1 MSDVLIIGGG
11 ISGLATAYYVRQQ
24 GLSATIIEGSKRLGG
39 LIGTETVSGCR
50 LEMGP
55 DSWIANKTAVA
66 DLAQTVPGMAEQ
78 IIGSNDAA
86 RRIFVVKDGQLTPL
100 PHGMVMM
107 VPGEWG
113 PALRSR
119 LWNGSTKLGFLS
131 EYFQRPR
138 IRHEDITIAE
148 FVKDH
153 FDETMLEYVT
163 EPLLSGVYGGQ
174 AGKLS
179 ARSVLPR
186 FVGYEQKY
194 GSLIRGVRRELRA
207 AKAKKQ
213 RGSLFRSFRHGMQ
226 TVVDTLSDL
235 LEAQQ
240 VRIVHGQADC
250 VEPVAG
256 GDWRVRVGD
265 TFEEAAQV
273 VIACPAYR
281 AAALLNRSSP
291 RLSDE
296 LGAVPYSS
304 AITVMTGFRRE
315 AVGHS
320 LNGFGFLVPRRERK
334 TLAACTWVNTKFP
347 TRIAPEY
354 AVLRSFLVDRDAD
367 ELMLAPDQELIDI
380 VRGELKSL
388 MGITAPVEFFTV
400 NRWPHSMPQYMV
412 GHEARWHRI
421 EEQLRNHPGLHLV
434 GNAYDGVG
442 IPDCVRLA
450 KDAALR
456 IARQAKRGQVEVSA
470 G

>member
-24 GLSATIIEGSKRLGG
+24 GLSAAIIEGSKRLGG
-39 LIGTETVSGCR
+39 LIGTETVAGCR

-55 DSWIANKTAVA
+55 DSWIANKTALA
-66 DLAQTVPGMAEQ
+66 DMARSIPGLAEQ
-78 IIGSNDAA
+78 MIGSNDAA

-113 PALRSR
+113 AALRSG
-119 LWNGSTKLGFLS
+119 LFNAGTKLGFVS

-138 IRHEDITIAE
+138 RRHEDVSIAE

-186 FVGYEQKY
+186 FMGYEQKY
-194 GSLIRGVRRELRA
+194 GSLIRGVRRELRL
-207 AKAKKQ
+207 AKKQ
-213 RGSLFRSFRHGMQ
+213 KQGGGLFRSFRQGMQ
-226 TVVDTLSDL
+226 TLVDTVSGV

-240 VRIVHGQADC
+240 VRIVHGQADS
-250 VEPVAG
+250 VERGAG
-256 GDWRVRVGD
+256 GNWRVRVGD
-265 TFEEAAQV
+265 SFEEAEQV
-273 VIACPAYR
+273 VIACPAHR
-281 AAALLNRSSP
+281 AAALVNRMNV

-296 LGAVPYSS
+296 LGGIPYSS

-315 AVGHS
+315 AVGHA

-334 TLAACTWVNTKFP
+334 KLAACTWVNTKFP
-347 TRIAPEY
+347 TRTAPEY

-367 ELMLAPDQELIDI
+367 ELMLAPDGELIDI
-380 VRGELKSL
+380 VRSELKSL
-388 MGITAPVEFFTV
+388 MGITAPMEFFTV
-400 NRWPHSMPQYMV
+400 HRWPHSMPQYVV

-421 EEQLRNHPGLHLV
+421 EERLRNHPGLHLV

-450 KDAALR
+450 KDAAAR
-456 IARQAKRGQVEVSA
+456 IARLAKRGLVEYSA

>member
-24 GLSATIIEGSKRLGG
+24 GLSAALIEGSKRLGG
-39 LIGTETVSGCR
+39 LIGTETISGCR

-55 DSWIANKTAVA
+55 DSWIASKTAVA
-66 DLAQTVPGMAEQ
+66 DLARSIPGLSEQ
-78 IIGSNDAA
+78 IIGSNDAQ

-113 PALRSR
+113 SALRSPLFDR
-119 LWNGSTKLGFLS
+119 STKLGFLS
-131 EYFQRPR
+131 EYCQRPR
-138 IRHEDITIAE
+138 TRREDVTIAE

-186 FVGYEQKY
+186 FVEYEQKY
-194 GSLIRGVRRELRA
+194 GSLIRAVRRELRL
-207 AKAKKQ
+207 AKQQKH

-226 TVVDTLSDL
+226 TLVDTLSDV
-235 LEAQQ
+235 LEADE
-240 VRIVHGQADC
+240 VRIIHGPAAS

-256 GDWRVRVGD
+256 GRWRVRMRD
-265 TFEEAAQV
+265 SFEEARQV
-273 VIACPAYR
+273 VIACPASR
-281 AAALLNRSSP
+281 AAALVNRFSP
-291 RLSDE
+291 QLADE
-296 LGAVPYSS
+296 LCAIPHSS
-304 AITVMTGFRRE
+304 AITVMTGFRRG
-315 AVGHS
+315 AVGHA

-334 TLAACTWVNTKFP
+334 TLAACTWLNTKFP
-347 TRIAPEY
+347 TRVAPEY

-367 ELMLAPDQELIDI
+367 ELMLAPDEELIDT
-380 VRGELKSL
+380 VCGELKNL
-388 MGITAPVEFFTV
+388 MGVTARVEFFTV
-400 NRWPHSMPQYMV
+400 NRWPHSMPQYVV
-412 GHEARWHRI
+412 GHQARWHRI
-421 EEQLRNHPGLHLV
+421 EEQLRNDPGLHLV

-450 KDAALR
+450 KEAALR
-456 IARQAKRGQVEVSA
+456 IARHAKREQVEVSA